1 VARTRSAGTH
11 AGHRGGAGWS
21 TADPGQMGG
30 AEDLLLGGSYD
41 MLEEAGTQGQSVRE
55 DGWCF
60 QRRRRSP
67 GAAAAWRSPGAAA
80 AWRSPGADGCA
91 VNLAQQGK
99 MGSRRGGEVVR

>member
-1 VARTRSAGTH
+1 VARTRSAATH
-11 AGHRGGAGWS
+11 AGHKGGAGWS

-67 GAAAAWRSPGAAA
+67 GAAAAWRSPGA
-80 AWRSPGADGCA
+80 DGCA